1 MSIFSRFKTENKNRF
16 FVESRL
22 KIKMPKLNCTLNV
35 KGNYGLQVSLTNDTG
50 FTFIFTVPYG
60 PEMVY
65 FPAQKALWKSLAEG
79 KICNIS
85 TNDVAFT
92 HARIKPEH
100 WGIYNLISLTKC
112 EFLVGKRL
120 FAGKWVGFN
129 VRVMIEPEAFMF
141 VNLPYEDCEEAFQ
154 MLYNKLDELDNF

>member
-1 MSIFSRFKTENKNRF
+1 
-16 FVESRL
+16 
-22 KIKMPKLNCTLNV
+22 MPKLNCTLNV

-100 WGIYNLISLTKC
+100 WGIYNLISLTG
-112 EFLVGKRL
+112 E
-120 FAGKWVGFN
+120 WVEFN

-154 MLYNKLDELDNF
+154 MLYNKLDELDKLNPQDPSLS